1 MKMTLAFSKG
11 SSAPEKKTR
20 KPKVKTVKPA
30 QIGKNFMGLEYLKAN
45 GYCKSCGH

>member
-20 KPKVKTVKPA
+20 KPTVTKVKPA
-30 QIGKNFMGLEYLKAN
+30 QIGKTLGLEYLKAN